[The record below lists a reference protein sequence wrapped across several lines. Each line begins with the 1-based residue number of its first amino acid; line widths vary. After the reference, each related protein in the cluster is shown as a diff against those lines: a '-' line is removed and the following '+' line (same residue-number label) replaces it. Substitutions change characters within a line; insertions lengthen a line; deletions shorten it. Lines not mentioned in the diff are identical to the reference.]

1 MQPKCPRKQLLI
13 LYKAHHYSGRQ
24 KNALEI
30 NRLAADARAR
40 DYPPSMVLALYLAFI
55 PLILR
60 ISRTFCHPH
69 PGCQTDCVVAD
80 LHQDTYVII
89 RDLLKTWEPTQS
101 GFCSYLSRLLGK
113 RLSRSHKLYA
123 RIPETLR
130 RIKIATEELSPS
142 IAQDLDQDA
151 IREKMTETIL
161 SNLQP
166 SERDVICMRLWQR
179 LSWKEIAAQTG
190 TYPSVAKQRYWRLLE
205 RIRAEQGATRS

>member
-1 MQPKCPRKQLLI
+1 
-13 LYKAHHYSGRQ
+13 
-24 KNALEI
+24 
-30 NRLAADARAR
+30 
-40 DYPPSMVLALYLAFI
+40 MVLALYLDFI

-60 ISRTFCHPH
+60 ISRTFCHPY
-69 PGCQTDCVVAD
+69 PGCQNDCVVAD
-80 LHQDTYVII
+80 LHQNAYVII

-130 RIKIATEELSPS
+130 RIKIATEEFSRS
-142 IAQDLDQDA
+142 ISQDLDQNA
-151 IREKMTETIL
+151 TAKKMAEKIL
-161 SNLQP
+161 ANLQP

-179 LSWKEIAAQTG
+179 LSWKEIATQTG
-190 TYPSVAKQRYWRLLE
+190 TSPSAAKQRYWRLLE